1 MAKSSEIPV
10 GLYEKALP
18 AELSWEERLEM
29 ASSAGYDF
37 VEISIDESDERLSRL
52 TWTSSEHAELRT
64 AINNTG
70 IPILTMGVS
79 GHRKF
84 PLGSAS
90 REIRDRGVDILY
102 RAIDFASDIGVKIIQ
117 ICCYDVFYETSNH
130 DSHRRYLE
138 GLRLGAKRAGTAGVM
153 LGVENVDV
161 EFSESVEKL
170 MQIVHKV
177 DSPWVNIY
185 PDMGNLVAAGFDP
198 VSQLRLGEGYMVA
211 VHVKDATPG
220 VYRGVVFES
229 GDVQFGDVFQTL
241 SDIGF
246 WGPMVV
252 EMWDQLQIDGDGLD
266 LAVHARSMVSQLISN
281 TWSEK
286 PENGK

>member
-1 MAKSSEIPV
+1 MTESSAIPV
-10 GLYEKALP
+10 GIYEKALP
-18 AELSWEERLEM
+18 AELSWEGRLAM

-52 TWTSSEHAELRT
+52 TWTASKRAGLRT

-70 IPILTMGVS
+70 VPILTMGVS
-79 GHRKF
+79 GHRRF
-84 PLGSAS
+84 PLGSS
-90 REIRDRGVDILY
+90 SKITRDRAVDILY
-102 RAIDFASDIGVKIIQ
+102 QAIDCAADIGVKIIQ
-117 ICCYDVFYETSNH
+117 VCCYDVFYETSND
-130 DSHRRYLE
+130 DSHRRYIE

-170 MQIVHKV
+170 MQIVHMV

-252 EMWDQLQIDGDGLD
+252 EMWEQLQINGDGLD